1 MEKTTSFGVA
11 FFDNLNSHFSYFSK
25 TIKNWFISRSGSP
38 KMCLFFALENK
49 TNLKMSMAFKEI
61 KRKMMEEEK
70 EMMEIL
76 NDSLG
81 RGDRYLV

>member
-1 MEKTTSFGVA
+1 
-11 FFDNLNSHFSYFSK
+11 
-25 TIKNWFISRSGSP
+25 
-38 KMCLFFALENK
+38 
-49 TNLKMSMAFKEI
+49 MSMAFKEI